1 MNIRK
6 YLSIA
11 ALICASGF
19 SAIGQNIIPL
29 YEGKAPGTESWTQKE
44 TIYGKEGDRAIAYI
58 NDPTI
63 EVFLPEKP
71 NGAAMLV
78 CPGGGFVYLSY
89 DNEGVNVAHRL
100 NEQGITAFVLK
111 YRVNTSML
119 DKDGKQFAEI
129 GPLAM
134 SFFIDLL
141 FPRRAELAKVHGI
154 SPDDAEISEAVATIK
169 ECQFAFDDADKAMTL
184 IRANAGKWGLD
195 PHRIGIMGFSAGS
208 IISMHQA
215 MHHTDASRPDFVAPI
230 YTGVSK
236 ADMQMPSDPAPL
248 FLCSPMNDIF
258 LPSESIR
265 PMLEWR
271 KSKTP
276 VEHHFFSECG
286 HGFGAGPIGKSVDS
300 WMDLMFGFMKD
311 VNFIK

>member
-1 MNIRK
+1 MKK
-6 YLSIA
+6 Y
-11 ALICASGF
+11 F
-19 SAIGQNIIPL
+19 TSAIIVLATAVCATAQTVIPL

-44 TIYGKEGDRAIAYI
+44 TVYGKDGDRAVAYV
-58 NDPTI
+58 NEPTI

-89 DNEGVNVAHRL
+89 DNEGVNVAKRL
-100 NEQGITAFVLK
+100 NQQGITAFVLK

-119 DKDGKQFAEI
+119 DKDGKQYAEI
-129 GPLAM
+129 GPLAI
-134 SFFIDLL
+134 SFFMDYL
-141 FPRRAELAKVHGI
+141 FPQRDELAKAHGI
-154 SPDDAEISEAVATIK
+154 SSDEVEISEAVATIK
-169 ECQFAFDDADKAMTL
+169 ECQFAFDDADKAMSI
-184 IRANAGKWGLD
+184 IRSNASKWGLD

-230 YTGVSK
+230 YTGVSE
-236 ADMQMPSDPAPL
+236 ADMQLPSDPAPL
-248 FLCSPMNDIF
+248 FLCSPVNDIF

-265 PMLEWR
+265 PLLEWR